1 MEDRAMLT
9 WIVFIRRVQ
18 LLNPYQKLSKLQLDS
33 LLLWNSL
40 TSKRPDSES
49 VIQGHTFVNLERN

>member
-1 MEDRAMLT
+1 MLT